1 MTLWWFQQARSV
13 VIPLV
18 LLHCSDALW
27 KPLVAKVFDGAY
39 IEELEKY
46 NCLSAFT
53 GKTFRDAFM
62 YVRTSAHSFARGSFC
77 CELESR
83 CKL

>member
-1 MTLWWFQQARSV
+1 MV
-13 VIPLV
+13 VPTSPLCCDPSR
-18 LLHCSDALW
+18 LLHGSDALW

-53 GKTFRDAFM
+53 GKTFKDAFM
-62 YVRTSAHSFARGSFC
+62 YVCSTSTPRSSARGSFC
-77 CELESR
+77 CELGFR
-83 CKL
+83 CKR